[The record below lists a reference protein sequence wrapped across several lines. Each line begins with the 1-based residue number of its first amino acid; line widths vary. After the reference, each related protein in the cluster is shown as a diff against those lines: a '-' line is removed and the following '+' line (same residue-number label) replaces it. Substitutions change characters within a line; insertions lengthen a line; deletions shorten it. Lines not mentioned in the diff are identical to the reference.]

1 MLDRKLLFAWIA
13 VFVLWM
19 VGSYAVH
26 GVLLRDDYMRLQ
38 NLFRPEA
45 EAGKYFPLMILAHI
59 LLAGAFVWIYQR
71 GRENK
76 AWLGQGLRFGIAVA
90 LLTVVPTYLIY
101 FVVQPMPGATVV
113 KQTIFDGGLVIVLGA
128 VAAFMLKENG

>member
-1 MLDRKLLFAWIA
+1 MFDRKLLFAWVA

-26 GVLLRDDYMRLQ
+26 GVLLRPDYLQLQ

-45 EAGKYFPLMILAHI
+45 EAGKFFPLMILAHI
-59 LLAGAFVWIYQR
+59 LMAGALVWIYQR

-76 AWLGQGLRFGIAVA
+76 AWLGQGLRYGLAVA
-90 LLTVVPTYLIY
+90 LLTAVPTYMIY
-101 FVVQPMPGATVV
+101 YVVQPMPGATVI
-113 KQTIFDGGLVIVLGA
+113 KQAIFDGGLVIVLGA